1 MRWHDLED
9 NHMTSMIL
17 MPVTHVEIDVRIDC
31 NVILFRSVKH
41 KKEKGETVNTFTA
54 TVNQAHSRY
63 VLTRPVT
70 TLISQRLPFCTCW
83 DMGQCQLS
91 WTASPFRRFCRRSAV
106 WSSLKQWRYPSDVMC
121 LGHNHKSCW
130 LCPHWYHMNFL
141 NSGYME
147 VSLCCHGGTPK
158 SI

>member
-63 VLTRPVT
+63 VLTRLETTHLATTALLHLLRYGAMSAFMDCISFSPV
-70 TLISQRLPFCTCW
+70 LQKI
-83 DMGQCQLS
+83 
-91 WTASPFRRFCRRSAV
+91 
-106 WSSLKQWRYPSDVMC
+106 SSLKQFEAV
-121 LGHNHKSCW
+121 
-130 LCPHWYHMNFL
+130 
-141 NSGYME
+141 E
-147 VSLCCHGGTPK
+147 VSIWRHVLGTQPQIMLVMSPLISHEFPKFRLYGGVPLL
-158 SI
+158 SWGYP